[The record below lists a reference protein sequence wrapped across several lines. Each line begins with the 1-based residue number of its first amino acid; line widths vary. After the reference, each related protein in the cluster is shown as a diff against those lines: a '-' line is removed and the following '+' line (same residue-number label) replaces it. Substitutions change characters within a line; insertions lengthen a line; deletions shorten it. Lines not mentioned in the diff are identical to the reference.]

1 MSQTGEELI
10 KEIGELKVIK
20 LSERKIRLDYNVNII
35 CQERNIKKVRLKIRY
50 LKTEDGIYKMYF
62 PKTSFLNDLS
72 NKLRV
77 KKNKIHWGTIWQS
90 NQLFNNLYDTGK
102 RFELYEFKLNN
113 FIKSIHIS
121 DDEWFIQWN
130 RNESLNEILNEK
142 G

>member
-1 MSQTGEELI
+1 MSQIGEELI
-10 KEIGELKVIK
+10 KEIGEIKLIK

-35 CQERNIKKVRLKIRY
+35 CQERNIKKIRLKIRY

-62 PKTSFLNDLS
+62 PKISFLNNLS

-77 KKNKIHWGTIWQS
+77 KKNKIHWGAIWQS
-90 NQLFNNLYDTGK
+90 NQFNNVYDTGK
-102 RFELYEFKLNN
+102 NFQYDEFKLNN

-130 RNESLNEILNEK
+130 RNNNLNEILNEK